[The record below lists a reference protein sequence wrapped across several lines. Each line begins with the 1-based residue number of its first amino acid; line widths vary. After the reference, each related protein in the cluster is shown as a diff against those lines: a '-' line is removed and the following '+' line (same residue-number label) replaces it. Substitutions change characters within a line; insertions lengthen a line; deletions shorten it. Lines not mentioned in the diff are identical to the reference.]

1 MAVQHYESKDIMPM
15 VLSVLTIAVFN
26 LTHVAFKVAIEK
38 EFPDIKGLISTD
50 ILDQPALEMLETMP
64 ENEWSKLISE
74 CIHSIE
80 NSMTALAFYYDQDWH
95 LEFRKT
101 KPIDMSI
108 DFLKKIG
115 FYRNG
120 DEFENHWDELENIT
134 RFCSYVFYLLCK
146 VIVSGRIDF
155 DVYYDGYDIDHAR
168 VYMEDLAILAN
179 AEQQDVLVLSNLG
192 FEMLDY
198 YVRLVQLESGDELY

>member
-38 EFPDIKGLISTD
+38 EFPDINGLISTD
-50 ILDQPALEMLETMP
+50 ILDKPALDMLETMP
-64 ENEWSKLISE
+64 EKEWSKLISG

-80 NSMTALAFYYDQDWH
+80 NSVTTLAFYYDQDWH
-95 LEFRKT
+95 TEFRKT
-101 KPIDMSI
+101 KPVDISI

-115 FYRNG
+115 FYRPD
-120 DEFENHWDELENIT
+120 DEFKNHWDELENIT

-146 VIVSGRIDF
+146 IILFGRIDF
-155 DVYYDGYDIDHAR
+155 DFYYNGYDVDHAR
-168 VYMEDLAILAN
+168 TYMEELAVLVN
-179 AEQQDVLVLSNLG
+179 GNKQDVLILSNLG

-198 YVRLVQLESGDELY
+198 YVRLVELESGNSLT

>member
-50 ILDQPALEMLETMP
+50 ILDKPALEMLETMP

-80 NSMTALAFYYDQDWH
+80 NSITTLAFYYDQDWH
-95 LEFRKT
+95 QEFKKT

-115 FYRNG
+115 FYRND

-146 VIVSGRIDF
+146 IILSGRIDF
-155 DVYYDGYDIDHAR
+155 DVYYEGYDIDFAR
-168 VYMEDLAILAN
+168 LYMEDLAVLAN
-179 AEQQDVLVLSNLG
+179 GNQQDVLVLSNLG

-198 YVRLVQLESGDELY
+198 YVRLVQLESRDGLH